1 MGKRQT
7 LRAVVVTANIDYP
20 LLSERREIEVVG
32 RFAQTLKALVDAGEK
47 GVTALDLSSWAVRLS
62 HYIYILRGKHGLVI
76 ETIQERHE
84 GEFPG
89 KHGLYVLRSQVEI
102 IDGDR
107 LGNDG
112 RAAA

>member
-7 LRAVVVTANIDYP
+7 LRAVVVTVNPDFP
-20 LLSERREIEVVG
+20 LLSERREIEVTG
-32 RFAQTLKALVDAGEK
+32 RFAQTLKALVEAGEK
-47 GVTALDLSSWAVRLS
+47 GVKALDLSNWAVRLG
-62 HYIYILRGKHGLVI
+62 HYIWVLRHKRGLVI

-102 IDGDR
+102 IDDLANR
-107 LGNDG
+107 SS
-112 RAAA
+112 AAA